1 MMTLEQLTEL
11 LALAKAAR
19 LPWMADIRSGIAAV
33 YEPPQRNC
41 LDLPDRAFVAVK
53 HGTCDKTSHAWTMDP
68 QDSAK
73 MVYVA
78 AACNAVPEL
87 VERLLVAEQALE
99 QASRDV
105 FYAGNSLS
113 LLTHE
118 QQVEHYLGEA
128 RTALNLP
135 EEGEPT

>member
-1 MMTLEQLTEL
+1 MMTPEQLTEL
-11 LALAKAAR
+11 LTLAKAATPGPYETDTIFAGAEV
-19 LPWMADIRSGIAAV
+19 LHEVPLLMQGHGISRHIAYGTTFSDLEQEKANFEFFKAAS
-33 YEPPQRNC
+33 
-41 LDLPDRAFVAVK
+41 PDAV
-53 HGTCDKTSHAWTMDP
+53 CEM
-68 QDSAK
+68 
-73 MVYVA
+73 
-78 AACNAVPEL
+78 
-87 VERLLVAEQALE
+87 VERVRVAEQALE

-118 QQVEHYLGEA
+118 QRVEHYLGEA